1 MEDAPEDLIVS
12 WTSSV
17 DGQLSVDNLPN
28 SDGEITDYV
37 YLSEA
42 QHAIELRVEDTSG
55 KVATEE
61 LVIQVQGENETPSC
75 EITEPADLDSILLG
89 DSVLFRG
96 LASDANIDPTRLT
109 TLWSSDK
116 DGELGVGTVNSAG
129 ELTFSY
135 ANLTAN
141 EHIITL
147 RVEDEVGAACQ
158 DTIVVFVGTTPVV
171 SVLNPSSGSVV
182 AVGDSVMFEGMVTD
196 QESQGN
202 RLSVEWSSS
211 LDGALYT
218 GQPSSQGA
226 TQFQQICFLPVCTAS
241 HCRVQTPLD

>member
-1 MEDAPEDLIVS
+1 M
-12 WTSSV
+12 
-17 DGQLSVDNLPN
+17 Q
-28 SDGEITDYV
+28 
-37 YLSEA
+37 
-42 QHAIELRVEDTSG
+42 
-55 KVATEE
+55 
-61 LVIQVQGENETPSC
+61 
-75 EITEPADLDSILLG
+75 
-89 DSVLFRG
+89 
-96 LASDANIDPTRLT
+96 NIDPTELT

-182 AVGDSVMFEGMVTD
+182 AVGDSVMFEGTVTD

-202 RLSVEWSSS
+202 QLSVEWIFS
-211 LDGALYT
+211 
-218 GQPSSQGA
+218 
-226 TQFQQICFLPVCTAS
+226 
-241 HCRVQTPLD
+241 